1 MIKLRAG
8 CIRRAT
14 GVVRDFAFAGLARGL
29 WRGTL
34 AVMRIFIL
42 AAFLTLA
49 FGFGTRAQDDG
60 ALPFPV
66 SVGGQA
72 ATYKK
77 GEPFAKLAKQV
88 KNDAALEVNAKGDP
102 IIINV
107 HKTNAKGE
115 PVPGDTPAIILLQG
129 TNKGTLAGTMD
140 KSKLAPGDYLLSV
153 VADGKTATILFK
165 IE

>member
-1 MIKLRAG
+1 MK
-8 CIRRAT
+8 
-14 GVVRDFAFAGLARGL
+14 
-29 WRGTL
+29 TL
-34 AVMRIFIL
+34 L
-42 AAFLTLA
+42 LAFLSIVTTGLVTA
-49 FGFGTRAQDDG
+49 RAQEDG

-77 GEPFAKLAKQV
+77 GEPFAKLAKPV
-88 KNDAALEVNAKGDP
+88 KNDAALEVTVKADQT

-107 HKTNAKGE
+107 NKTDDKGA
-115 PVPGDTPAIILLQG
+115 PVAGGQPAIILLQN

-140 KSKLAPGDYLLSV
+140 KQKLAPGSYMLSV
-153 VADGKTATILFK
+153 MAAGKTATILFK